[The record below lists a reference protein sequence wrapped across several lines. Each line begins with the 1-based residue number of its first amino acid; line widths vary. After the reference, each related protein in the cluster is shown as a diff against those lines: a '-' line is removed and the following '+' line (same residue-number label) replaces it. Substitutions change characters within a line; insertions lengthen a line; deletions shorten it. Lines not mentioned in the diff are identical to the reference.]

1 MKKRIVS
8 LLLAVVLVL
17 GLMPTALAANLAL
30 STMFPAELVTAESNS
45 TYKWY
50 CQKKGSN
57 YYAYSGNYYATST
70 NNYIETMPGQ

>member
-17 GLMPTALAANLAL
+17 GLMPTALAANPAL

-45 TYKWY
+45 TYK
-50 CQKKGSN
+50 
-57 YYAYSGNYYATST
+57 
-70 NNYIETMPGQ
+70 